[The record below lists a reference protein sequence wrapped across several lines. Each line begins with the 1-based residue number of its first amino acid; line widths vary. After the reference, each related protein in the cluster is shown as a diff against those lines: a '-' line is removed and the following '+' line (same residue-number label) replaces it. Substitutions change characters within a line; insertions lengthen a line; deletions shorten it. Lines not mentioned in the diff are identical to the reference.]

1 MSDEK
6 REQSTAVEAVPR
18 DEWVRL
24 FDFAMSG
31 EEFELTEDVLEQG
44 RRRFHSP
51 QKSSHRSA
59 LGVERELSQDPR
71 WRVRLYRGRVDRVVL
86 LVIGTGTLLL
96 GALEISGVVALPFE
110 TMLAVTVGL
119 LGVFAVE
126 STIQSGRVGHLEAQ
140 VFSRLMD
147 VLDSLPI
154 RLILGHKR
162 VHKTQDAVVLG
173 ARYRLMCIDMT
184 GSADRTRRFTSEF
197 VGYQRHVLD
206 FADDPDHEVHL
217 AVAGATGRN
226 LETALDLIKERAGRP
241 GLESHHFLITN
252 TFPMD
257 LVIADDEAFI
267 GFAGEGADLS
277 WGIYIQDGAMVQ
289 QLWTTFKTQLDNNVN
304 QIRVGEIETKDGS
317 YAADPESLADIRR
330 HVVKHEQH
338 CCPGMVASA

>member
-1 MSDEK
+1 MSDEQRAK
-6 REQSTAVEAVPR
+6 SSAVEAVPR
-18 DEWVRL
+18 EEWVRL
-24 FDFAMSG
+24 LDFAMSG

-44 RRRFHSP
+44 RRRFRSP
-51 QKSSHRSA
+51 QKSSHRSS
-59 LGVERELSQDPR
+59 LGVERELAQDSR
-71 WRVRLYRGRVDRVVL
+71 WRVRLYRGRVDRVML
-86 LVIGTGTLLL
+86 LVIGAVALPL
-96 GALEISGVVALPFE
+96 GALTAFGAVDVPLH
-110 TMLAVTVGL
+110 TMLAITVAL
-119 LGVFAVE
+119 LGVLAVE
-126 STIQSGRVGHLEAQ
+126 STIQSGRAGHLEAQ

-173 ARYRLMCIDMT
+173 ARYRLMCIEMT
-184 GSADRTRRFTSEF
+184 GSSDRTRRFTSEF

-206 FADDPDHEVHL
+206 FADDPNHEVHL

-226 LETALDLIKERAGRP
+226 LQTALDLITTRAGRP
-241 GLESHHFLITN
+241 GLESQHFLITN

-267 GFAGEGADLS
+267 GFAGEGGDLS

-289 QLWTTFKTQLDNNVN
+289 QLWATFKTQLDTNVN
-304 QIRVGEIETKDGS
+304 QIRIREIASQDGS
-317 YAADPESLADIRR
+317 SVADPDSLADIRR